1 MTAFIKARNVGL
13 ELMQDLQREGGRPAS
28 LLASLSGTERRY
40 ATLLSGIDFE
50 AREGDR
56 IGLIGLNGA
65 GKTTLLRVLNGAF
78 LPSSGHVDMRGTR
91 LSLLNPTLGFEG
103 RATVIENVFLR
114 GTAMGLRKR
123 QIEPV
128 LEDILDFAGLADRG
142 HFRLHH
148 LSTGQR
154 ARLGFAIST
163 AVQPDILL
171 MDEWIITGDAA
182 FIERARERMLGRFR
196 DSRIVVLASHSTA
209 LLRELCNKALVLDQ
223 GRMRFYGD
231 IGEGLEVY
239 REIVER
245 ANTDLRR
252 ELANADPLLFGDC
265 TGVIER
271 IRAAGPL
278 VEIQGWAE
286 DGKGGEVGVVCV
298 ELDGRRH
305 LFDEVERVDR
315 EDVRMHLGRSRGR
328 FGFRVV
334 VNRGESAGAETV
346 ARRLMV
352 SVGRSESE
360 LGAPLPLAH
369 AAVIESAA
377 PATASAAARR
387 AESA

>member
-1 MTAFIKARNVGL
+1 MTAFIKVRNVGL

-91 LSLLNPTLGFEG
+91 LSLLNPTLGFEE

-265 TGVIER
+265 RGVIER
-271 IRAAGPL
+271 IRTTGSL

-286 DGKGGEVGVVCV
+286 DGKGGEVGVICV
-298 ELDGRRH
+298 ELDGQ
-305 LFDEVERVDR
+305 VEMFEQFERLDR
-315 EDVRMHLGRSRGR
+315 EDVRLHLGRRHGR
-328 FGFRVV
+328 YGFRLRLDYGVAPSPETLV
-334 VNRGESAGAETV
+334 TRIKVSAGLS
-346 ARRLMV
+346 RQR
-352 SVGRSESE
+352 
-360 LGAPLPLAH
+360 LGAPLPVARGGI
-369 AAVIESAA
+369 IEMCYSACD
-377 PATASAAARR
+377 TTS
-387 AESA
+387 